1 MDPESPLA
9 SSLLMRA
16 MLFILTSRCDMDKL
30 TCHGVPILECVLLD
44 LQSLPLYL
52 AGPNLRDGQF
62 GIGKLKTAIAMSL
75 EFNNHF
81 YSFLT
86 YRQIWLFSWMR
97 RIIRVKFEASLNLNA
112 AAHCSTVTLKDR
124 APSSLHKCCA
134 ACCI

>member
-16 MLFILTSRCDMDKL
+16 MLFILTSHCNMDKL

-44 LQSLPLYL
+44 RQSLPLYL
-52 AGPNLRDGQF
+52 AGPNLCNGQF

-75 EFNNHF
+75 EFDNHS
-81 YSFLT
+81 YKLST
-86 YRQIWLFSWMR
+86 YRLIWLFSWMR
-97 RIIRVKFEASLNLNA
+97 RIIRVKFEALLNLNA
-112 AAHCSTVTLKDR
+112 AAHCLTVMLKDR

>member
-44 LQSLPLYL
+44 RQSLPLYL

-62 GIGKLKTAIAMSL
+62 GIGKLKTAIAMRS
-75 EFNNHF
+75 
-81 YSFLT
+81 SAK
-86 YRQIWLFSWMR
+86 
-97 RIIRVKFEASLNLNA
+97 IRGASLQPRTQMYHVLGA
-112 AAHCSTVTLKDR
+112 VEEVFVVTPHRMNITTSIIMPGLLR
-124 APSSLHKCCA
+124 PS
-134 ACCI
+134 

>member
-16 MLFILTSRCDMDKL
+16 MLFILTSCCDMDKL

-75 EFNNHF
+75 EFDNHS
-81 YSFLT
+81 YKLST
-86 YRQIWLFSWMR
+86 YRLIWLFSWMR
-97 RIIRVKFEASLNLNA
+97 RIIRVKFEALLNLNA

>member
-30 TCHGVPILECVLLD
+30 TCHGDPILECVLLD
-44 LQSLPLYL
+44 RQSLTLYL

-75 EFNNHF
+75 EFDNHS
-81 YSFLT
+81 YKLST
-86 YRQIWLFSWMR
+86 YRLIWLFSWMR
-97 RIIRVKFEASLNLNA
+97 RIIRVKFEALLNLNA

-124 APSSLHKCCA
+124 APSSLFIA
-134 ACCI
+134 

>member
-44 LQSLPLYL
+44 RQSLPLYL

-62 GIGKLKTAIAMSL
+62 GIGKLKAAIAMSL
-75 EFNNHF
+75 EFDNHS
-81 YSFLT
+81 YKLST
-86 YRQIWLFSWMR
+86 YRLIWLFSWMR
-97 RIIRVKFEASLNLNA
+97 CIIRVKFEALLNLNA
-112 AAHCSTVTLKDR
+112 AAHCLTVTLKDR